1 MSNFEN
7 TAPDDRHDDDV
18 VEEQQIV
25 DSPEPRDADRL
36 LDEADEVEIDR
47 FIAGLE

>member
-1 MSNFEN
+1 MSNIEN
-7 TAPDDRHDDDV
+7 SAPDDRHDDDV

-25 DSPEPRDADRL
+25 DAPEERNPDRL

-47 FIAGLE
+47 FITGIE